1 MEGGRETEKT
11 ADPALQQNPKP
22 KPRQKYEILRTLGQG
37 SFAEVKEAVHLL
49 SGEKIAIKILEK
61 ARLRSDDD
69 QDRIRRETN
78 ILSKVHHPNII
89 QLYEHIET
97 DNYFYFVMEFAERGE
112 MSYYIEKKQRL
123 SETEACKFF
132 QQLVSAIS
140 YLHKLGCAHRDIKP
154 SNILIDYNKDIKL
167 IDFGLGNVYDEN
179 EKLKTA
185 CGSPCYA
192 APEIISN
199 EAYDPVMVDI
209 WSSGITL
216 FAMLCGYLPFDD
228 ESKTQLYEKIISC
241 QYKIPRHVSHSAA
254 DLISKIL
261 VRKVSDRLTI
271 EQIKAHPWFNLHK
284 PTCFSEGLYF
294 SNKKVPV
301 DKDLCVLSAHKLGVN
316 VEAITKMVS
325 ENERNKYTM
334 LYYLLKKKSERG
346 ELDAKKEL
354 REIDEKARAVFQSE
368 NEKTKEIRYRPAT
381 TAGESHLKTHKNVDS
396 VVGAPN
402 DPESTHARIT
412 GRKTVQDAHNSVGGQ
427 QDTRDKPAEGTT
439 SGASKIKKIL
449 TTDISK
455 PKESNSFMVQ
465 ALDSRKQPF
474 VQHSDSIP
482 RKLIAVAEGFEPR
495 GSAGGQKFGPVGI
508 SKAAKVEKNEEERA
522 SIERKQLA
530 NHLRS
535 LDRTEEA
542 VTTGAFVPGSIFST
556 VTGGLQA
563 AHKPSRSEGKR
574 RLKADTKSRATKE
587 GGEGG
592 SMPKP
597 EPSSLLSGAKPQTIK
612 SVLRNLVRK
621 KGSPNRKGKKPKGAE
636 DRKSGGVGGSLPK
649 QLALASPAMPSSQP
663 RKLQKLFSRKNMS
676 LSVETRKMEA
686 ASQAGS
692 AVK

>member
-1 MEGGRETEKT
+1 MEGARDTNDVTEPVPQ
-11 ADPALQQNPKP
+11 AGKP
-22 KPRQKYEILRTLGQG
+22 KARQKYEILRTLGQG

-61 ARLRSDDD
+61 ARLRSEDD

-132 QQLVSAIS
+132 QQLISAIS

-228 ESKTQLYEKIISC
+228 ESKTQLYEKIIAC

-284 PTCFSEGLYF
+284 PSAFSEGLYF
-294 SNKKVPV
+294 SYKKVPV
-301 DKDLCVLSAHKLGVN
+301 DKDLCVLSAHKLSVN
-316 VEAITKMVS
+316 VEAISKMVS

-354 REIDEKARAVFQSE
+354 REIDEKVRAAFQSE

-381 TAGESHLKTHKNVDS
+381 TAGENHLKTQKNAESMLTGS
-396 VVGAPN
+396 V

-412 GRKTVQDAHNSVGGQ
+412 GRKTVPDSQHTTGLQ
-427 QDTRDKPAEGTT
+427 QELKDKIGEGTA

-449 TTDISK
+449 ATDASK
-455 PKESNSFMVQ
+455 PKEMVML
-465 ALDSRKQPF
+465 AGSIDPRKQTS
-474 VQHSDSIP
+474 VQHSDSLP
-482 RKLIAVAEGFEPR
+482 KKLIAVAESFEPR
-495 GSAGGQKFGPVGI
+495 GSTGAQKFGPAVA
-508 SKAAKVEKNEEERA
+508 SFKARKIDEERA
-522 SIERKQLA
+522 SLERKLLA
-530 NHLRS
+530 NNLRS
-535 LDRTEEA
+535 LDRTEEPIA
-542 VTTGAFVPGSIFST
+542 ASTFVPGSIFAT
-556 VTGGLQA
+556 VTGGMQPS
-563 AHKPSRSEGKR
+563 HKPSRSEGKR
-574 RLKADTKSRATKE
+574 HLKADTKSRATKD

-621 KGSPNRKGKKPKGAE
+621 KGSPTRKGKKVKGAE
-636 DRKSGGVGGSLPK
+636 ERKSGAGGSLPK

-686 ASQAGS
+686 ASQSGS

>member
-1 MEGGRETEKT
+1 MEADREAEKMAEPT
-11 ADPALQQNPKP
+11 QSISKP
-22 KPRQKYEILRTLGQG
+22 KSRQKYEILRTLGQG

-61 ARLRSDDD
+61 ARLRSEDD

-123 SETEACKFF
+123 TETEACKFF
-132 QQLVSAIS
+132 QQLISAIS

-216 FAMLCGYLPFDD
+216 FAMLCGFLPFDD
-228 ESKTQLYEKIISC
+228 ESKTQLYEKIIAC
-241 QYKIPRHVSHSAA
+241 QFKIPRHVSHSAA
-254 DLISKIL
+254 DLLSKIL

-284 PTCFSEGLYF
+284 PTAFSDGLYF
-294 SNKKVPV
+294 SNKKVPL
-301 DKDLCVLSAHKLGVN
+301 DKGLCVLAAHKLGVN
-316 VEAITKMVS
+316 VEAISKMVS

-354 REIDEKARAVFQSE
+354 REIDEKARAAFQSE

-381 TAGESHLKTHKNVDS
+381 TAGENHLKTQKNADTQAGS
-396 VVGAPN
+396 GI

-412 GRKTVQDAHNSVGGQ
+412 GRKTINEPQVLVSQ
-427 QDTRDKPAEGTT
+427 QQEPKEKPSEGIV
-439 SGASKIKKIL
+439 SGSTKTKKIL
-449 TTDISK
+449 SMDASK
-455 PKESNSFMVQ
+455 PKEANSFISQ
-465 ALDSRKQPF
+465 AIDPRKQTS
-474 VQHSDSIP
+474 VQHSDSLP
-482 RKLIAVAEGFEPR
+482 KKLVAVAEGFEPR
-495 GSAGGQKFGPVGI
+495 GSTGAQKFGVGNPV
-508 SKAAKVEKNEEERA
+508 KVLKNDEERA
-522 SIERKQLA
+522 SIERKQLV
-530 NHLRS
+530 NNLKII
-535 LDRTEEA
+535 DRTEA
-542 VTTGAFVPGSIFST
+542 PIPTPSFVPGSIFAT
-556 VTGGLQA
+556 LTGGLQSL
-563 AHKPSRSEGKR
+563 HKPSRSEGKR
-574 RLKADTKSRATKE
+574 RLKGDTKSRATKD

-597 EPSSLLSGAKPQTIK
+597 EPSNVPTGVKPQSIK

-621 KGSPNRKGKKPKGAE
+621 KGSPNRKAKKAKGPE
-636 DRKSGGVGGSLPK
+636 DRKGVGGSLPK
-649 QLALASPAMPSSQP
+649 QLALVSPAMPGSQP

-676 LSVETRKMEA
+676 LSVETRKLEA
-686 ASQAGS
+686 ASLTGS